1 MIECL
6 APPLRGR
13 IGADD
18 PYPQVVPAAGL
29 GCLRRQAAG
38 MKCGTV
44 AVARK
49 LAVIMHRIWVTGD
62 EFDFG
67 GPAVAAKAA

>member
-1 MIECL
+1 MR
-6 APPLRGR
+6 PLG
-13 IGADD
+13 IDD
-18 PYPQVVPAAGL
+18 PYPQVVPPARL
-29 GCLRRQAAG
+29 GRCGRQAPGHERA
-38 MKCGTV
+38 TV

-49 LAVIMHRIWVTGD
+49 LAVIMHRIWVTGE